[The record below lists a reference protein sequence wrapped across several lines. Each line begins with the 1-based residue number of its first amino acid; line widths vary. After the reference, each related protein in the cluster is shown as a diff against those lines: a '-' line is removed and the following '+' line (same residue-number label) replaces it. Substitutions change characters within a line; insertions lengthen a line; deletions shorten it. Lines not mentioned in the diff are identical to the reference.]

1 MPLRIEIGMKEVSQ
15 NNAVLVRRDNRE
27 KIVATLDSIA
37 TTAEKTLQ
45 EIQKSLYQKALK
57 FQKDNTTILENYKE
71 MQDYFTKQGGAVEA
85 YWDGTKETADK
96 IQEQTKATIRLI
108 LEDDIQN
115 KKCIFSGKPAVF
127 KVLFGI
133 AY

>member
-45 EIQKSLYQKALK
+45 EIQESLYQKALK
-57 FQKDNTTILENYKE
+57 FQKDNTTILENYKKCRIIFKTRRSSLPKPTGME
-71 MQDYFTKQGGAVEA
+71 RQN
-85 YWDGTKETADK
+85 
-96 IQEQTKATIRLI
+96 RLI
-108 LEDDIQN
+108 
-115 KKCIFSGKPAVF
+115 
-127 KVLFGI
+127 
-133 AY
+133 